1 MTSLRTRAHLAW
13 LGILLVLMPLIAPS
27 ISHALLRAQDGAT
40 PVGWSMGW
48 CSPATTDAGPADA
61 AVDVTADANVN
72 ADRQAPA
79 GPAHLASACDYCG
92 WPVGTSPLPGL
103 AADLLT
109 PALTRHGSPLAPDTP
124 SPARPRAT
132 AHGARA
138 PPTSSVDAA

>member
-27 ISHALLRAQDGAT
+27 ISHALLRAQDGL
-40 PVGWSMGW
+40 PLVGWSMGW
-48 CSPATTDAGPADA
+48 CSPATSDAVPAEA
-61 AVDVTADANVN
+61 AVD
-72 ADRQAPA
+72 ADRQAPV

-92 WPVGTSPLPGL
+92 WPAGTSPVPSLP
-103 AADLLT
+103 ADL
-109 PALTRHGSPLAPDTP
+109 PAPVLTRHGSPLAPDTLA
-124 SPARPRAT
+124 PARPRAA